1 MGGGSF
7 KLVSDC
13 GLGVY
18 EMVIQG
24 AQKSRFVVVVVV
36 VAFLRLLFQLVSTVN
51 PDFSNL
57 LGQRKLVRKIG
68 ISKNRRW
75 HEIMLGL
82 RGIVL

>member
-1 MGGGSF
+1 M
-7 KLVSDC
+7 VSDC

-24 AQKSRFVVVVVV
+24 AQKSRFVVVAVV
-36 VAFLRLLFQLVSTVN
+36 FLRLLFQLVSTVN

-57 LGQRKLVRKIG
+57 LGKRKLVRKIG

>member
-24 AQKSRFVVVVVV
+24 TQKSRFVVVAVV
-36 VAFLRLLFQLVSTVN
+36 FLRLLFQLVSTVESRFFE
-51 PDFSNL
+51 PP
-57 LGQRKLVRKIG
+57 RETEIG
-68 ISKNRRW
+68 SKNRDF
-75 HEIMLGL
+75 EKSK
-82 RGIVL
+82 VA